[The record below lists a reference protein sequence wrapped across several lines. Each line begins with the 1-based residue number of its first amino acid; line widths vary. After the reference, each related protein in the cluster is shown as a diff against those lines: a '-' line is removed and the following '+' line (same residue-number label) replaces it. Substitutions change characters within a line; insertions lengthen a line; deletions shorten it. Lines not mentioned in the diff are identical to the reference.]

1 MILENK
7 MEQVSEKI
15 KIQFE
20 LLLTNLPYYEEKTKT
35 IMIIWISKYKE
46 VTDISFREILCEIFL
61 KLIKIS
67 MIFTFTFYRFI

>member
-35 IMIIWISKYKE
+35 IMII
-46 VTDISFREILCEIFL
+46 
-61 KLIKIS
+61 
-67 MIFTFTFYRFI
+67 